1 MRTEVHPAPRIP
13 RELNHRFP
21 PECVDPS
28 LALLNVIHLGYPAY
42 MGWFEKVD
50 DLVWSTA
57 DIVWVLVALAM
68 VVTFVLS
75 IVYVTFMSV

>member
-1 MRTEVHPAPRIP
+1 
-13 RELNHRFP
+13 
-21 PECVDPS
+21 
-28 LALLNVIHLGYPAY
+28 